1 MNIKKKISKIMF
13 YLLFLVDRKVT
24 KAKIDQIIND
34 EIKCLTDEE
43 IYIKRLSNALNY
55 VFNNV
60 NQIFNEENL
69 NVVYYLLTNSLLD
82 KEISNK
88 IVMTYYEN
96 IDNSAYYLTTLIHT
110 LIIDNTSNVE
120 FAFIVSEFI
129 MLKKKK
135 TLLVPRDFV
144 HNDYKNAILSKDFSL
159 FVKLML
165 EMEYIC
171 ENKNPCKYT
180 KKEIIE
186 KIKLHKKYLVDTF
199 HIRKLYLFGSFA
211 KGTNNENSD
220 IDFLVILDESLINI
234 ERLNQIELI
243 KEYLSE
249 LFECSLDVL
258 DFTFALK
265 ELGENEIEHALTLI

>member
-1 MNIKKKISKIMF
+1 MKKNKYIIKIMF
-13 YLLFLVDRKVT
+13 YILLLLDYVIPNERIECIV
-24 KAKIDQIIND
+24 ND
-34 EIKCLTDEE
+34 EIKCLTNQELH
-43 IYIKRLSNALNY
+43 IKRLFNALNY
-55 VFNNV
+55 VFNNIK
-60 NQIFNEENL
+60 QIFNEEML
-69 NVVYYLLTNSLLD
+69 NIVYYLLTQSLLE
-82 KEISNK
+82 KKIVEK

-249 LFECSLDVL
+249 LFECSVDVL

>member
-13 YLLFLVDRKVT
+13 YLLFLVDRKVP

-120 FAFIVSEFI
+120 FAFIVS
-129 MLKKKK
+129 
-135 TLLVPRDFV
+135 
-144 HNDYKNAILSKDFSL
+144 
-159 FVKLML
+159 
-165 EMEYIC
+165 
-171 ENKNPCKYT
+171 
-180 KKEIIE
+180 
-186 KIKLHKKYLVDTF
+186 
-199 HIRKLYLFGSFA
+199 
-211 KGTNNENSD
+211 
-220 IDFLVILDESLINI
+220 
-234 ERLNQIELI
+234 
-243 KEYLSE
+243 
-249 LFECSLDVL
+249 
-258 DFTFALK
+258 
-265 ELGENEIEHALTLI
+265 

>member
-1 MNIKKKISKIMF
+1 MTNFKYIIKIVYYILTLCEYEIPKEKIEHII
-13 YLLFLVDRKVT
+13 YDR
-24 KAKIDQIIND
+24 IR
-34 EIKCLTDEE
+34 CLTKEE
-43 IYIKRLSNALNY
+43 LFVKRLFNSSNY
-55 VFNNV
+55 IFNNI
-60 NQIFNEENL
+60 NQIFNEETINAI
-69 NVVYYLLTNSLLD
+69 YYLLTNTLID
-82 KEISNK
+82 KKIATEIVK
-88 IVMTYYEN
+88 LYYKN
-96 IDNSAYYLTTLIHT
+96 IDNSVYYLTAVIH
-110 LIIDNTSNVE
+110 LFIINHINNIE

-129 MLKKKK
+129 MLKKKN

-249 LFECSLDVL
+249 LFECSVDVL

-265 ELGENEIEHALTLI
+265 ELGENEMEHALTLI